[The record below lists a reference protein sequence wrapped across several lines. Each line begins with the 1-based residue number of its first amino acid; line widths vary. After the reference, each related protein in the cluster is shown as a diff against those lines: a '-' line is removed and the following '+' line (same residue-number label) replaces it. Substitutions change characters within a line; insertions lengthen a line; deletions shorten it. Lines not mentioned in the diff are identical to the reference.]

1 MILCDFEESVYITST
16 LYTSREKKRPPVRG
30 GLSLEELVLH
40 FGNVSK
46 KFFNLRRIV
55 MCVEI
60 KPLEEDCVFQ

>member
-40 FGNVSK
+40 FWERFK
-46 KFFNLRRIV
+46 
-55 MCVEI
+55 E
-60 KPLEEDCVFQ
+60 VFQSSENCYVCGN